1 MYSEPATVVCSQFDT
16 LPAVPRLDNKECAHT
31 LPGPVRRFIPCSFAG
46 LTALLL
52 LAGCGLQ
59 KPTWQTYEERSE
71 VSHTSHES
79 PMPTQRAPP
88 APKPASVKWTVPEG
102 WREEAGSGMRIAAFA
117 IDRDGAK
124 GTCTII
130 SLGGAAGGLEANVR
144 RWLGQLK
151 VEAPPPN
158 QFFAFLERQERI
170 KTEGGYEGVLVD
182 LTQIGDEAPD
192 ADSMLAALFT
202 VDGSTLFVKL
212 AAPRALL
219 VKEREAFA
227 KLCRSLRSS

>member
-1 MYSEPATVVCSQFDT
+1 M
-16 LPAVPRLDNKECAHT
+16 
-31 LPGPVRRFIPCSFAG
+31 RRNLSRFLAG
-46 LTALLL
+46 TAALAL

-59 KPTWQTYEERSE
+59 KPQWQTYEEANE
-71 VSHTSHES
+71 VSHTSHDAG
-79 PMPTQRAPP
+79 MPAQRQA
-88 APKPASVKWTVPEG
+88 PASKPVPVKWTAPDG

-117 IDRDGAK
+117 VDRDGAK

-144 RWLGQLK
+144 RCLGQIK
-151 VEAPPPN
+151 VDVPPPN
-158 QFFAFLERQERI
+158 EFFAFLERQERI
-170 KTEGGYEGVLVD
+170 QTEGGFEGVLVD
-182 LTQIGDEAPD
+182 LTQIGGDAPD

-219 VKEREAFA
+219 MKEKDAFA
-227 KLCRSLRSS
+227 KLCRSLRSP

>member
-1 MYSEPATVVCSQFDT
+1 MRRSISLSSVV
-16 LPAVPRLDNKECAHT
+16 
-31 LPGPVRRFIPCSFAG
+31 
-46 LTALLL
+46 LL

-59 KPTWQTYEERSE
+59 KPTWQTYEEVTE
-71 VSHTSHES
+71 VTHTHSS
-79 PMPTQRAPP
+79 PASDMPVQRAPA
-88 APKPASVKWTVPEG
+88 APQPASVKWTVPEG
-102 WREEAGSGMRIAAFA
+102 WREEASSGMRIAAFA
-117 IDRDGAK
+117 MDRDGAK

-170 KTEGGYEGVLVD
+170 KSEGGFEGVFVD
-182 LTQIGDEAPD
+182 LTQIGSEEAT

-219 VKEREAFA
+219 IKERDAFT
-227 KLCRSLRSS
+227 KLCRSLRRS